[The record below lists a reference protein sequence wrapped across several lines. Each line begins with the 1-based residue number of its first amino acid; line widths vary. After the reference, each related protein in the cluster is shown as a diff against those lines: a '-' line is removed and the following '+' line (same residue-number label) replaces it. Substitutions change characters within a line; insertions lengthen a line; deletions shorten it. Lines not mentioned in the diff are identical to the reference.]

1 MTDAAP
7 TLFDQPAIARN
18 LARAHA
24 DGNLPSFLEELAA
37 DELAD
42 RLGLINRQFREVGI
56 VSFAAEKL
64 EALVR
69 PALAPGA
76 SVRSIPVI
84 AGNRLTLEQPQLE
97 PESFD
102 CLIVSS
108 SLEWV
113 NDLPGTLSL
122 LRRALKPDGVL
133 LAAMLGGDTLNE
145 LRQAWLQ
152 AEAELSGGASP
163 RVAPFADVRETGSLL
178 QRAGLALPVVDA
190 DRLTVRYASALNLM
204 QELKAFGLSNAL
216 AARRRGLVPPRLLA
230 AASAAC
236 DAQFAD
242 PDGRV
247 RATFQM
253 LYLTGWAPHESQPRP
268 LRPGSAKASLAEALN
283 VVERKLPK
291 GE

>member
-7 TLFDQPAIARN
+7 ILFDQKAVARN
-18 LARAHA
+18 LTRAHA
-24 DGNLPSFLEELAA
+24 AGNLPSFLEELAV

-42 RLGLINRQFREVGI
+42 RLSLINRQFHRIGI

-76 SVRSIPVI
+76 SVTCIPVT
-84 AGNRLTLEQPQLE
+84 AGNGLTLEQPQLE

-102 CLIVSS
+102 CLIVSA

-133 LAAMLGGDTLNE
+133 LASMLGGDTLNE

-152 AEAELSGGASP
+152 AEAELTGGASP

-204 QELKAFGLSNAL
+204 QELKSFGLSNAL
-216 AARRRGLVPPRLLA
+216 ASRRRGLVPPRLLA
-230 AASAAC
+230 AATAAC

-247 RATFQM
+247 RATFQV
-253 LYLTGWAPHESQPRP
+253 LYLTGWAPHDSQPKP